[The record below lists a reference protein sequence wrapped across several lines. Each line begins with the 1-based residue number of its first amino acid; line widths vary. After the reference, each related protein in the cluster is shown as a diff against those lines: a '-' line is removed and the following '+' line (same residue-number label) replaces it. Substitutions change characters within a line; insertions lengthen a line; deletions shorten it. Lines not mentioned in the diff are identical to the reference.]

1 MTRLDKAPQSSRQLE
16 SMAALAA
23 ANDRHVLI
31 LEQQKKRALEMIETA
46 RAMTL
51 RTVKMREAA
60 LWMSLLPS

>member
-1 MTRLDKAPQSSRQLE
+1 
-16 SMAALAA
+16 MAALAA

>member
-1 MTRLDKAPQSSRQLE
+1 MTRLDKALQSSRQLE

-60 LWMSLLPS
+60 LRMSLLPS

>member
-1 MTRLDKAPQSSRQLE
+1 MTRLDKAPQSATKQE

-23 ANDRHVLI
+23 ANDHHVLI
-31 LEQQKKRALEMIETA
+31 LEQQRRGALEMIETA

-60 LWMSLLPS
+60 LRMSLLPS